1 MQLAV
6 RGRLES
12 DVVSCKT
19 IIYRIVDFDVLFYFV
34 SGQDYF
40 NYVVGEQLITDRIQ
54 TRLAGLKDEYPI
66 DVNYKKVVLC
76 EPVM

>member
-1 MQLAV
+1 M
-6 RGRLES
+6 
-12 DVVSCKT
+12 
-19 IIYRIVDFDVLFYFV
+19 YFV